1 MPTIDG
7 SPWVAGATSIG
18 LGTWLERENALAC
31 GCVVSRERGGA
42 TTRFFFFFFLS
53 PTSSSISSLHLSI
66 SIPSPVVSMLGGA
79 AAAALVLSK
88 AAANLVVSLKEMR
101 GEWTGAC

>member
-1 MPTIDG
+1 MRSRADV
-7 SPWVAGATSIG
+7 SC
-18 LGTWLERENALAC
+18 RENVEARRR
-31 GCVVSRERGGA
+31 V
-42 TTRFFFFFFLS
+42 FFFFFFLS